1 MIKTRARTPWYNARS
16 PCSFPLESRC
26 LMSDEGAHD
35 TLTAPGSGSAT
46 ERVPHNVLPGDV
58 LNGKYRIERVLG
70 QGGMGV
76 VLAAEHLELHQRVA
90 LKLMLPEALASTEA
104 VARFLTEARAT
115 VKIKGEH
122 VARVLDVGKLEDGE
136 PYIVMEYLE
145 GTDLSA
151 LLDKSGPLPIKDA
164 IGYLLQ
170 ACEAIAEAHAIGII
184 HRDLK
189 PSNLFLAQRPDGSA
203 LIKVLD
209 FGISK
214 IVPRGRSDDPV
225 AFSMTRTRQA
235 LGTPFYMPP
244 EQMESARKADMTSDI
259 WSLGAILFELLT
271 CTVPFDG
278 SSLTELRRKIRT
290 EPAPDLRLHRK
301 NAPQGLE
308 EVIKRCLEKDPAKRY
323 QTVAELSVAL
333 SPFASTRMLES
344 VRRICRIIE
353 NAGLGTTVPLHALP
367 PESERP
373 PDTRRETLEETLAK
387 TQADLP
393 PRRPRWAF
401 AAGVVLLGAV
411 IAGGAALFVPQ
422 RVEVLRSPAALELPA
437 LSAPDLTETAQPVK
451 TAAEPAASPP
461 PTTTVAADSAPPRT
475 PQDAPPPRVSA
486 TATARGDKPRPKAA
500 ATTKPSTPSSPS
512 PVVPAPN
519 PLDAEIH

>member
-1 MIKTRARTPWYNARS
+1 
-16 PCSFPLESRC
+16 
-26 LMSDEGAHD
+26 MSDEGADD
-35 TLTAPGSGSAT
+35 TLTAPEPGCATKRAPHSA
-46 ERVPHNVLPGDV
+46 LPGDV
-58 LNGKYRIERVLG
+58 LNGKYRVERVLG

-76 VLAAEHLELHQRVA
+76 VLAAEHLELNERVA

-122 VARVLDVGKLEDGE
+122 VARVLDVGKLDDGE

-151 LLDKSGPLPIKDA
+151 LLDKSGPLSIKKA
-164 IGYLLQ
+164 IDYLLQ

-203 LIKVLD
+203 RIKVLD

-225 AFSMTRTRQA
+225 ALSMTRTRQA
-235 LGTPFYMPP
+235 LGTPYYMPP

-271 CTVPFDG
+271 GSVPFDA
-278 SSLTELRRKIRT
+278 STLSELRRKIRT
-290 EPAPDLRLHRK
+290 EPAPELRLHRK
-301 NAPQGLE
+301 SAPQEIE

-323 QTVAELSVAL
+323 QNVAELSVAL

-344 VRRICRIIE
+344 VRRICRIID

-367 PESERP
+367 PESEP
-373 PDTRRETLEETLAK
+373 APDSLLETSAK
-387 TQADLP
+387 ARADLP
-393 PRRPRWAF
+393 PRRARRIF
-401 AAGVVLLGAV
+401 AAGLGLLAAVL
-411 IAGGAALFVPQ
+411 AGSAALFA
-422 RVEVLRSPAALELPA
+422 LRQAEEPRPPDALPLPA
-437 LSAPDLTETAQPVK
+437 QSAPDAAETAQPVK

-461 PTTTVAADSAPPRT
+461 PATTVAADSAPPRT
-475 PQDAPPPRVSA
+475 PQDAPTHRVSA
-486 TATARGDKPRPKAA
+486 TATAGGDKRRPKAA
-500 ATTKPSTPSSPS
+500 ATTTPSPSSSPS
-512 PVVPAPN
+512 PVLTAPD
-519 PLDAEIH
+519 PLDAQIH